1 MSEDNKTQS
10 FILKKTDIDAI
21 LAGVPMQGKNM
32 LEPLKTLG
40 AEHNLS
46 FNIIE
51 LTRHANKVE
60 VHKYLNDLWFCFEG
74 EVRFL
79 CGGTMQEAH
88 TRIRS
93 DGSLDETE
101 MRAKGLEGAQEVI
114 VGPGD
119 WLWIPAG
126 EPHQHITQGTARLMI
141 IKIPHSQ

>member
-1 MSEDNKTQS
+1 MNEDNKKQP
-10 FILKKTDIDAI
+10 FILPKAEIDAM
-21 LAGVPMQGKNM
+21 LAAAPMQGKNM

-40 AEHNLS
+40 AEHNLP

-51 LTRHANKVE
+51 LSRYENKVE

-88 TRIRS
+88 TRVRS

-101 MRAKGLEGAQEVI
+101 MRAKGLEGAEEI
-114 VGPGD
+114 ILKPGD
-119 WLWIPAG
+119 WL
-126 EPHQHITQGTARLMI
+126 
-141 IKIPHSQ
+141 